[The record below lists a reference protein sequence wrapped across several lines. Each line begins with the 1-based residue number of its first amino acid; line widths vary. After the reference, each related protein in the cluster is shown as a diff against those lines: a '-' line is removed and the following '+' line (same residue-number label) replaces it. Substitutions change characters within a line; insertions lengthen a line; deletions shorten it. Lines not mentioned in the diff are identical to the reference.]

1 MGGNANNG
9 ANAGTFY
16 WNVNNDP
23 SNRNRNIGT
32 RMSLKL
38 KYLCNLTS
46 WSNMN
51 PKYSLVKLYEQLRN
65 NDK

>member
-9 ANAGTFY
+9 TNAGTFY

-38 KYLCNLTS
+38 KYLNNLTS